1 MNFRTYLIATPLLMA
16 ACSTQIGGDGALS
29 TGEPL
34 SVVMHVDMNAVDA
47 VSTLDILSPDG
58 WSCRTIQ
65 APKDAA
71 PSSDGRE
78 VLPMSCSDG
87 AKGTMILNWDTLQK
101 KHIGV
106 FKLDNGRSGKV
117 VFDYK
122 R

>member
-1 MNFRTYLIATPLLMA
+1 MNSRISLIIASLLLA

-34 SVVMHVDMNAVDA
+34 SVVMHVDMNAVNS
-47 VSTLDILSPDG
+47 VSTFDILSPDG
-58 WSCRTIQ
+58 WSCRTMQ
-65 APKDAA
+65 APKDEARAA
-71 PSSDGRE
+71 DGRE